1 MKDYIV
7 VLCVF
12 LNEFGNMSLKV
23 RCGYVQGSGYT
34 APRNIFLPHI
44 DYYELFFFGVSQQL
58 R

>member
-44 DYYELFFFGVSQQL
+44 DHNEVFFFGVSQ
-58 R
+58 